1 MFKVIP
7 FFLLAFSAFGSDSC
21 YQYTIGTGERTQL
34 VSAKPIIDNYED
46 CLEEIVEY
54 APDIFE
60 MEVYEIEESELTNTA
75 LRISNIQNEKNKNH
89 ALSVLYANNLN
100 MPVRIKEQILKF
112 GINFSYNSKTKSIL
126 CSAIDEAIT
135 DREIHLTDDY
145 YGMTRDEVQSDLM
158 DEIEYFFQSIESA
171 VDIFSF
177 ECSGKLLYEY
187 KDELLNPDYWDLESH
202 FLADTELILEVV
214 DAPIRFIKHN
224 REDTVT
230 INSFNF
236 KIEFE
241 VSESCKGIAGIK
253 DSLAT
258 TIHNKLLGTSKLF
271 PNRYNT
277 NFIYSQE
284 VKGCYMS
291 IQYKYVKNAGLSIEE
306 FIEFNF

>member
-21 YQYTIGTGERTQL
+21 YQYTIGTGGRTEL
-34 VSAKPIIDNYED
+34 VSTKSTIHNFDE
-46 CLEEIVEY
+46 CLEEIVVY

-60 MEVYEIEESELTNTA
+60 MEVYEIEESELSNTA
-75 LRISNIQNEKNKNH
+75 LRISNIQNEKSKNH

-100 MPVRIKEQILKF
+100 MPVEIREQILKL
-112 GINFSYNSKTKSIL
+112 GINFSYNSKTKSAL
-126 CSAIDEAIT
+126 CSAIDEAVT
-135 DREIHLTDDY
+135 DREVHLTDDY
-145 YGMTRDEVQSDLM
+145 YEMTRSEVKTNLM
-158 DEIEYFFQSIESA
+158 DDIEYLFQGIESA

-177 ECSGKLLYEY
+177 ECSGKLLYTY
-187 KDELLNPDYWDLESH
+187 KDELLNPDYWDLEDH
-202 FLADTELILEVV
+202 FLEDMELIPEVV
-214 DAPIRFIKHN
+214 DEPISFSKHKS
-224 REDTVT
+224 EDTVT
-230 INSFNF
+230 INNFNF
-236 KIEFE
+236 KVEFE
-241 VSESCKGIAGIK
+241 VSDSCKGIHRIK

-291 IQYKYVKNAGLSIEE
+291 IQYKYVKKAGLSIEE